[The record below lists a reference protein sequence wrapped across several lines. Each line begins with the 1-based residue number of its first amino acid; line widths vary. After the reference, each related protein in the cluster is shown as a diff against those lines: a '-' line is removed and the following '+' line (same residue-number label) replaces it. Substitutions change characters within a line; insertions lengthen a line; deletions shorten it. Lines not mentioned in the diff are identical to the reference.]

1 MTQQPGMPGPPRDVP
16 PPRPVA
22 GPGTTDPATGSAG
35 LGAAA
40 RALADAVTGLLGGEP
55 ATGGTETGTATP
67 ASAGR
72 AAAGVLADAAA
83 AVAAA
88 ARARGQRAGRDGR
101 PGRDR
106 RPDGDGPDPVDGKTG
121 PRGRWAAGS
130 LLTDLLDAAA
140 PRLPIR
146 DRAQLQQAY
155 PGATEREIAAALT
168 ARAARLTAGIGVATG
183 GLAAAQWFAPPS
195 LLAVPLELGAQ
206 TVLVA
211 AVEVVL
217 VGELHELHRRP
228 APGDARAR
236 AAAYL
241 TSWSTQRAVG
251 NTAAAGL
258 MSRLGS
264 AGAEALRRRVA
275 RRLAR
280 SATSLTPLL
289 VGATLAARGNHRA
302 TVSLADRVL
311 ADLRS
316 PLPPGATRG

>member
-1 MTQQPGMPGPPRDVP
+1 VT
-16 PPRPVA
+16 
-22 GPGTTDPATGSAG
+22 GPGAADSAPGSSPGLAT
-35 LGAAA
+35 AA
-40 RALADAVTGLLGGEP
+40 RALADAVSGLLGREP
-55 ATGGTETGTATP
+55 ATGGADTGTATV
-67 ASAGR
+67 SARR
-72 AAAGVLADAAA
+72 AAAGVLADVAS
-83 AVAAA
+83 AVAGA
-88 ARARGQRAGRDGR
+88 ARSRGDRSDRPGRAGR
-101 PGRDR
+101 PGPDHR
-106 RPDGDGPDPVDGKTG
+106 RDGDGRDPVEGETG
-121 PRGRWAAGS
+121 RRGRWAVGS

-146 DRAQLQQAY
+146 DRAQLQQAH

-168 ARAARLTAGIGVATG
+168 ARAARLTAGIGAATG
-183 GLAAAQWFAPPS
+183 ALAAAQWFAPPS

-236 AAAYL
+236 AVAYL

-251 NTAAAGL
+251 STPAAGL
-258 MSRLGS
+258 LSRLGS

-275 RRLAR
+275 RRLAG
-280 SATSLTPLL
+280 SASSLAPLL
-289 VGATLAARGNHRA
+289 VGAALAARSNRKA
-302 TVSLADRVL
+302 TDALADRVL

-316 PLPPGATRG
+316 PSPPAGGSHD

>member
-1 MTQQPGMPGPPRDVP
+1 
-16 PPRPVA
+16 
-22 GPGTTDPATGSAG
+22 
-35 LGAAA
+35 
-40 RALADAVTGLLGGEP
+40 
-55 ATGGTETGTATP
+55 
-67 ASAGR
+67 
-72 AAAGVLADAAA
+72 VLADVAA

-88 ARARGQRAGRDGR
+88 ARSRGNRGGR
-101 PGRDR
+101 PGQDR
-106 RPDGDGPDPVDGKTG
+106 RPDGEGPDPVEGDAG
-121 PRGRWAAGS
+121 PRGRWAVGS
-130 LLTDLLDAAA
+130 VLTDLLDAAA

-146 DRAQLQQAY
+146 DRARLQQAY

-168 ARAARLTAGIGVATG
+168 ARAARLTAGIGAATG
-183 GLAAAQWFAPPS
+183 GLAAVQWFAPPS

-217 VGELHELHRRP
+217 VGELHELYRRP

-251 NTAAAGL
+251 STASAGL
-258 MSRLGS
+258 LSRLGS

-280 SATSLTPLL
+280 SASFFAPLL
-289 VGATLAARGNHRA
+289 LGATLAARSNRRA
-302 TVSLADRVL
+302 TVSLADHVL

-316 PLPPGATRG
+316 PLPPPARGAGD